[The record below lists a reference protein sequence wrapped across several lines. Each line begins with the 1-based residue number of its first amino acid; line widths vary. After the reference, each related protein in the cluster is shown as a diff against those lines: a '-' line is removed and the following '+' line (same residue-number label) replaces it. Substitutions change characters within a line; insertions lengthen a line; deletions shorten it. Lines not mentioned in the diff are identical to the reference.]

1 MTTLTFAVENKVV
14 TRTDENSVIGDNINE
29 YNAVFTLDEEWTDTV
44 TAIFSKGSVHKTQ
57 ILTENSCVIPW
68 EVLVG
73 EGNVSVSVFSG
84 ELKTSVPAVFPV
96 VKSGYQRSAITS
108 AVPTPSEYAQIIE
121 AYETLL
127 REISGLNDIGK
138 ITEYQTPIYNLE
150 TGVYTVDE
158 GGTLLLG
165 DGGELGEIEFEYG
178 IVFVSNEA
186 AYGLVNFLA
195 IGRDNGWRW
204 EIFHGKAVLIGDVWD
219 VTFSV
224 LPQHAENADNR
235 VTSISNESTD
245 AQYPSAKASW
255 TLIQSIIPTV
265 DSPNLWELETGL
277 YWVTGTPHRTSN
289 AVYDLT
295 LLGKTLFIIQNYD
308 NGVRYLRQND
318 ANVKYIRGFVNG
330 WCNGNTTL
338 TEGTTEH
345 TANKALEI
353 TSSAN
358 NSTYPSAKAVW
369 DFVTGRNLLFTDV
382 SASVWTSDTTYSGYG
397 YKCELSLT
405 GVTPT
410 MIPTVTF
417 AHAEAVS
424 GNYSPVALSGTGTI
438 TIYSKVNTTITI
450 PLIKAEVV

>member
-121 AYETLL
+121 AYGTLL
-127 REISGLNDIGK
+127 TKISEVNEIGK

-165 DGGELGEIEFEYG
+165 DTGEELEYG

-186 AYGLVNFLA
+186 ASGNIDFLA
-195 IGRDNGWRW
+195 IGRDNAWLSA
-204 EIFHGKAVLIGDVWD
+204 IFQGKAVLTGGVWD
-219 VTFSV
+219 TTYSI
-224 LPQHAENADNR
+224 LPQHVENADNR
-235 VTSISNESTD
+235 VTSVSDESTD
-245 AQYPSAKASW
+245 EQYPSAKALYNFKLSDANF
-255 TLIQSIIPTV
+255 TENTINGAALRTHSVTGNKIMKNSLTSDRIYV
-265 DSPNLWELETGL
+265 DSLGKNISSASTDAQLATGK
-277 YWVTGTPHRTSN
+277 
-289 AVYDLT
+289 AVY
-295 LLGKTLFIIQNYD
+295 
-308 NGVRYLRQND
+308 
-318 ANVKYIRGFVNG
+318 
-330 WCNGNTTL
+330 
-338 TEGTTEH
+338 
-345 TANKALEI
+345 
-353 TSSAN
+353 
-358 NSTYPSAKAVW
+358 TYAQPKSLY
-369 DFVTGRNLLFTDV
+369 FSDV
-382 SASVWTSDTTYSGYG
+382 SASSWTSDTTYAGYG
-397 YKCELSLT
+397 YKCEISLT
-405 GVTPT
+405 GVTDAMVPYIT
-410 MIPTVTF
+410 LG
-417 AHAEAVS
+417 HAEAVS

-438 TIYSKVNTTITI
+438 TIYSKVNTSITI

>member
-1 MTTLTFAVENKVV
+1 MTTLTFGVENKVV

-121 AYETLL
+121 AYETLQ
-127 REISGLNDIGK
+127 REISEVNEIGK

-158 GGTLLLG
+158 GGTLLLV
-165 DGGELGEIEFEYG
+165 DRELEYG

-186 AYGLVNFLA
+186 ASGIVDFLA
-195 IGRDNGWRW
+195 IGRDNAWMSA
-204 EIFHGKAVLIGDVWD
+204 IFQGKTVLTGDVWD
-219 VTFSV
+219 VTYSI
-224 LPQHAENADNR
+224 LPQHAENADNK
-235 VTSISNESTD
+235 VTSVSNESTD
-245 AQYPSAKASW
+245 EQYPSAKALYNFKLSDANFTENTINGIALSASSVPGNRIAKG
-255 TLIQSIIPTV
+255 TLF
-265 DSPNLWELETGL
+265 
-277 YWVTGTPHRTSN
+277 SN
-289 AVYDLT
+289 RIHADN
-295 LLGKTLFIIQNYD
+295 LGKTI
-308 NGVRYLRQND
+308 
-318 ANVKYIRGFVNG
+318 
-330 WCNGNTTL
+330 
-338 TEGTTEH
+338 
-345 TANKALEI
+345 
-353 TSSAN
+353 SSA
-358 NSTYPSAKAVW
+358 STDEHLATGKAVYTYAQPKSLY
-369 DFVTGRNLLFTDV
+369 FSEV
-382 SASVWTSDTTYSGYG
+382 SASSWTSDTTYAGYG
-397 YKCELSLT
+397 YKCEISLT
-405 GVTPT
+405 GVTDEMVPYIT
-410 MIPTVTF
+410 LG
-417 AHAEAVS
+417 HAEAIS

-438 TIYSKVNTTITI
+438 TIYSKVNKSITI